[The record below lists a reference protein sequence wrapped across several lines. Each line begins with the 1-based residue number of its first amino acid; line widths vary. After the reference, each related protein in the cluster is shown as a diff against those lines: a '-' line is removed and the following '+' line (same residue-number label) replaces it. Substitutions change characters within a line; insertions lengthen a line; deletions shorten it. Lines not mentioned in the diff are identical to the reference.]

1 LKNISIILI
10 NYNTAK
16 FTLDCITSIYKNTT
30 KTIDFEIIV
39 VDNNSEDEDYK
50 ILCEGLKKNPDV
62 VLHSSPINTG
72 FGGGNM
78 LGFQYAKG
86 QYVLFINNDVV
97 LKNDVLSTAY
107 NFMETNLS
115 VGVCTAQNFDEH
127 NNFVPSFD
135 HDKGLR
141 KLIFGR
147 SFLEA
152 INPQKYPKRKLQH
165 KVPLDVNFVNGA
177 FMFFRKKQFEK
188 VGGFDTNIFLYFE
201 EMDIC
206 YRLRKRDYKCVLLPK
221 AKIVH
226 FQGASTGISTA
237 LKKEGFISYLYVLKK
252 NYSCLKF
259 KIIQLYLVIT
269 FLVKPKKWNLLSIAI
284 MGGNMES
291 SLKQKQVVKSQE
303 LN

>member
-1 LKNISIILI
+1 MKDISIILI

-16 FTLDCITSIYKNTT
+16 FTLDCITSIYKKTT

-39 VDNNSEDEDYK
+39 VDNNSEDKDYK
-50 ILCEGLKKNPDV
+50 ILCEELKKNPDI
-62 VLHSSPINTG
+62 VLHSSSLNTG

-78 LGFQYAKG
+78 LGVQHAKSE
-86 QYVLFINNDVV
+86 YVLFINNDVI
-97 LKNDVLSTAY
+97 LKNDVLSVAF
-107 NFMETNLS
+107 NFMESNTN

-135 HDKGLR
+135 HDKGLL

-152 INPQKYPKRKLQH
+152 INTKKYPKRKQQH
-165 KVPLDVNFVNGA
+165 KAPLEVNFVNGA
-177 FMFFRKKQFEK
+177 FMFFRKSTFEK
-188 VGGFDTNIFLYFE
+188 VNGFDQNIFLYFE

-206 YRLRKRDYKCVLLPK
+206 YRIRKQGLKCVLLPQ
-221 AKIVH
+221 AEIVH

-252 NYSCLKF
+252 NYSTPKYLAVV
-259 KIIQLYLVIT
+259 LYLVIT
-269 FLVKPKKWNLLSIAI
+269 FLIKPKKWDLLHLAI
-284 MGGNMES
+284 KGGSLSS
-291 SLKQKQVVKSQE
+291 SLKNSQLE
-303 LN
+303 RKIKR

>member
-1 LKNISIILI
+1 MKNISIILI

-50 ILCEGLKKNPDV
+50 ILCDGLKKNPDV

-97 LKNDVLSTAY
+97 LKNDVLAIAH
-107 NFMETNLS
+107 NFMESNPN

-127 NNFVPSFD
+127 NNFVTSFD

-147 SFLEA
+147 SFLET
-152 INPQKYPKRKLQH
+152 INPKKYPKRKQEY
-165 KVPLDVNFVNGA
+165 KVPLEVNFINGA
-177 FMFFRKKQFEK
+177 FMFFRKKQFEE
-188 VGGFDTNIFLYFE
+188 VGGFDTNIFLYYE

-206 YRLRKRDYKCVLLPK
+206 YRLRQKNYSCVLLSE

-226 FQGASTGISTA
+226 FQGASTGISTV
-237 LKKEGFISYLYVLKK
+237 LKKEGFISYLYVLRK
-252 NYSCLKF
+252 NYTTPKYIA
-259 KIIQLYLVIT
+259 IIFYYILT
-269 FLVKPKKWNLLSIAI
+269 FLIKPKKWDLLPIAI
-284 MGGNMES
+284 KGGDLSS
-291 SLKQKQVVKSQE
+291 SLKNSQIE
-303 LN
+303 REIAR

>member
-1 LKNISIILI
+1 MKKLSILI
-10 NYNTAK
+10 INFNSSKYTINCVES
-16 FTLDCITSIYKNTT
+16 LTSLG
-30 KTIDFEIIV
+30 IDFPTEIIV
-39 VDNNSEDEDYK
+39 IDNNSNYNDYNSL
-50 ILCEGLKKNPDV
+50 IYGLKKYPN
-62 VLHSSPINTG
+62 LIIKRSIINTG

-78 LGFQYAKG
+78 FGSQFASGDYL
-86 QYVLFINNDVV
+86 LFLNNDVV
-97 LKNDVLSTAY
+97 FRNNAISIAL
-107 NFMETNLS
+107 NFMESNPN

-165 KVPLDVNFVNGA
+165 KAPLEVNFVNGA
-177 FMFFRKKQFEK
+177 FMFFRKKQFEE

-252 NYSCLKF
+252 NYSYLKF

>member
-1 LKNISIILI
+1 MKNISIILI

-147 SFLEA
+147 SFLET
-152 INPQKYPKRKLQH
+152 INPKKYPKRKQEY
-165 KVPLDVNFVNGA
+165 KAPLEVNFVNGA
-177 FMFFRKKQFEK
+177 FMFFRKKQFEE
-188 VGGFDTNIFLYFE
+188 VGGFDNNIFLYFE

-206 YRLRKRDYKCVLLPK
+206 YRLRQKNYSCVLLSE

-226 FQGASTGISTA
+226 FQGASTGISTV

-252 NYSCLKF
+252 NYSYLKF

-269 FLVKPKKWNLLSIAI
+269 FLVKPKKWDLLPIAI
-284 MGGNMES
+284 KGGDLSS
-291 SLKQKQVVKSQE
+291 SLKNSQLE
-303 LN
+303 REIAR

>member
-1 LKNISIILI
+1 MKKLSILI
-10 NYNTAK
+10 INFNSSKYTINCVES
-16 FTLDCITSIYKNTT
+16 LTSLE
-30 KTIDFEIIV
+30 IDFPNEIIV
-39 VDNNSEDEDYK
+39 IDNNSNHNDYNSL
-50 ILCEGLKKNPDV
+50 IYGLKKYPN
-62 VLHSSPINTG
+62 LIIKRSIINTG

-78 LGFQYAKG
+78 FGSQFASGDYL
-86 QYVLFINNDVV
+86 LFLNNDVV
-97 LKNDVLSTAY
+97 FRNNAISIAL
-107 NFMETNLS
+107 NFMESNPN

-165 KVPLDVNFVNGA
+165 KAPLEVNFVNGA
-177 FMFFRKKQFEK
+177 FMFFRKKQFEE

-226 FQGASTGISTA
+226 FQGASTKISKA
-237 LKKEGFISYLYVLKK
+237 QKKEGFISFLYVLKK
-252 NYSCLKF
+252 NYSYLKF

-269 FLVKPKKWNLLSIAI
+269 FLVKPKKWNLLPIVI
-284 MGGNMES
+284 IGGNLGS
-291 SLKQKQVVKSQE
+291 SLKQEQIAKFQE

>member
-1 LKNISIILI
+1 MKKLSILI
-10 NYNTAK
+10 INFNSSKYTINCVES
-16 FTLDCITSIYKNTT
+16 LTSLG
-30 KTIDFEIIV
+30 IDFPNEIIV
-39 VDNNSEDEDYK
+39 IDNNSNHNDYNSL
-50 ILCEGLKKNPDV
+50 IYGLKKYPN
-62 VLHSSPINTG
+62 LIIKRSIINTG

-78 LGFQYAKG
+78 FGSQFASGDYL
-86 QYVLFINNDVV
+86 LFLNNDVV
-97 LKNDVLSTAY
+97 FRNNAISIAL
-107 NFMETNLS
+107 NFMESNPN

-165 KVPLDVNFVNGA
+165 KAPLEVNFVNGA
-177 FMFFRKKQFEK
+177 FMFFRKKQFEE

-252 NYSCLKF
+252 NYSYLKF

-284 MGGNMES
+284 MGGNLES

>member
-1 LKNISIILI
+1 MFL
-10 NYNTAK
+10 Y
-16 FTLDCITSIYKNTT
+16 
-30 KTIDFEIIV
+30 
-39 VDNNSEDEDYK
+39 
-50 ILCEGLKKNPDV
+50 
-62 VLHSSPINTG
+62 PI
-72 FGGGNM
+72 F
-78 LGFQYAKG
+78 
-86 QYVLFINNDVV
+86 
-97 LKNDVLSTAY
+97 S
-107 NFMETNLS
+107 
-115 VGVCTAQNFDEH
+115 QNFDEH

-165 KVPLDVNFVNGA
+165 KVPLEVNFVNGA
-177 FMFFRKKQFEK
+177 FMFFRKKQFEE

-252 NYSCLKF
+252 NYSYLKF